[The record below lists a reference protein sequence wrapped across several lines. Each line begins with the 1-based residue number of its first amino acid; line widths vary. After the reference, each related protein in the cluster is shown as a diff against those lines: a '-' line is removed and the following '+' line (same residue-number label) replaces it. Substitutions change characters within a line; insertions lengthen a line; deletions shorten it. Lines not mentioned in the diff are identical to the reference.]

1 MWPDGEQDV
10 EGLKVGFS
18 GTSIVILCSWTLC
31 ASGLLLFTKASNWSR
46 LFLCSDVRLSSWPCR
61 VNGRHNSSVGVVHV
75 IIHNNY
81 PAAKFD
87 LTATLEKD
95 SIIVKQL

>member
-1 MWPDGEQDV
+1 MRPDGEQDV
-10 EGLKVGFS
+10 EGLKVGLEHL
-18 GTSIVILCSWTLC
+18 VILCSWTLC
-31 ASGLLLFTKASNWSR
+31 ASGLLLFTTANNWSR
-46 LFLCSDVRLSSWPCR
+46 LFLCSG
-61 VNGRHNSSVGVVHV
+61 VNIN
-75 IIHNNY
+75 NNY